1 LQIADIRITPIAISD
16 PPLLNSV
23 GLHAPYALRLITEI
37 VSDDGIVGIS
47 EIPGGVKNETG
58 LRQAAAFFDGHDP
71 FDFNRLTAILDGA
84 FTAADDKRGT
94 NPWDQRLKK
103 HVMSALE
110 VACYDLIGKATG
122 KRVAELLG
130 GVVRERVPYAGY
142 LFFKYAGAGGALG
155 FGMDADATGWPAARQ
170 REAVTPEGI
179 VAQAEA
185 LIDAYGFPS
194 LKLKGGALDPEI
206 EVGAMEALHKRFGPK
221 MPLRFDPNAVWTMET
236 ALAAGKRMK
245 GFLEYYEDPV
255 RGQAAMAEVGKALG
269 IPMATNMCTTSFD
282 DLPESI
288 RLHSEDVILS
298 DHHFWGGFRPCLALA
313 ALCRVFGRG
322 LSMHS
327 NSHLGVSL
335 MAMTHLAAATPNLTY
350 DLDTH
355 YPWQSEE
362 IAAGGAIRF
371 DEGHVRL
378 PDAPGLGVELD
389 PVQLASLHRQYLMAG
404 LQERDDETEMR
415 KLHPEFRAALVRY

>member
-1 LQIADIRITPIAISD
+1 MKIVDIRITPIAMSD

-23 GLHAPYALRLITEI
+23 GVHAPYALRLITEI
-37 VSDDGIVGIS
+37 VSDDGIIGIS
-47 EIPGGVKNETG
+47 ETPGGVKIESG
-58 LRQAAAFFDGHDP
+58 LRHAALRFDGHDP
-71 FDFNRLTAILDGA
+71 FDFNRLARVLDETL
-84 FTAADDKRGT
+84 TAADDRRGT

-110 VACYDLIGKATG
+110 VACYDLIGKATEQ
-122 KRVAELLG
+122 RVAELLG
-130 GVVRERVPYAGY
+130 GVVRARVPYAGY
-142 LFFKYAGAGGALG
+142 LFFKLVGAGGRLG
-155 FGMDADATGWPAARQ
+155 FGMDAAAIGWPAARQ
-170 REAVTPEGI
+170 AEAVTPEAI

-185 LIDAYGFPS
+185 MIAAFGFRS
-194 LKLKGGALDPEI
+194 LKLKGGAFDPEI
-206 EVGAMEALHKRFGPK
+206 EVGAMEALARRFGPK
-221 MPLRFDPNAVWTMET
+221 VPLRFDPNAVWTVAT
-236 ALAAGKRMK
+236 AITAGERMK

-255 RGQAAMAEVGKALG
+255 RGQAAMAEVGRALG
-269 IPMATNMCTTSFD
+269 IPMATNMCTTSFE

-298 DHHFWGGFRPCLALA
+298 DHHFWGGFRPCLELA
-313 ALCRVFGRG
+313 AMCRTFGRG

-362 IAAGGAIRF
+362 IAVGGTIPF
-371 DEGHVRL
+371 EDGHIRL

-389 PVQLASLHRQYLMAG
+389 QTVLAALHKQYLAAG
-404 LQERDDETEMR
+404 LKERDDEFEMR
-415 KLHPEFRAALVRY
+415 KLHPEFRANLVRF